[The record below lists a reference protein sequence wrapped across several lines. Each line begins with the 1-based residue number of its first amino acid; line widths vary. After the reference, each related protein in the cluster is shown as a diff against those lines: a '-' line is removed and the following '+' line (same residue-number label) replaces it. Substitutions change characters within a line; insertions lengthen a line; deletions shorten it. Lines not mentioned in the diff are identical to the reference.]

1 MDSKELEI
9 LIPSET
15 VRNYILETGWVFTD
29 KEKAALLFHNNLP
42 LQEQHSYLRD
52 LGAKTAD
59 KELREQITEYLDCKE
74 QGFQA
79 FKENENKNHI
89 YVLRVKAEE
98 EDQYYQ
104 IQPKRYFF
112 DWKLA
117 YECGKKKGQ
126 PFQLQKC
133 VVYDVS
139 KQSNDDNNP
148 SVADLQFDE
157 DGEALCFWSREVLFD
172 EEKNGYFTYV
182 FYEVPNPFEQG
193 DIVKQAGTEDYGIVE
208 NSQEQWK
215 EALARYQS
223 DEWKGFGPDY
233 SDVQIRVAFLSEDG
247 TFGHAHVNPVV
258 LDLYQPKIF
267 QSPMD
272 QLLLSASDLYKGK
285 GSLDELY
292 YATMAYR
299 NATGK

>member
-1 MDSKELEI
+1 MEQLYSWLKAI
-9 LIPSET
+9 
-15 VRNYILETGWVFTD
+15 RD
-29 KEKAALLFHNNLP
+29 KTEDNC
-42 LQEQHSYLRD
+42 LRD
-52 LGAKTAD
+52 
-59 KELREQITEYLDCKE
+59 QITEYLDCKE

-79 FKENENKNHI
+79 FKENKNKNHI

-98 EDQYYQ
+98 ENQYYQ
-104 IQPKRYFF
+104 IQPEGYFF

-133 VVYDVS
+133 VVCDVS

-157 DGEALCFWSREVLFD
+157 DGEALCFWSREVPFD
-172 EEKNGYFTYV
+172 AEKNGYFTYV

-233 SDVQIRVAFLSEDG
+233 SDVQICVTFLGEDG

-258 LDLYQPKIF
+258 LELYQPKRS

-272 QLLLSASDLYKGK
+272 QLLLSASNLYKGK

-299 NATGK
+299 NAAGK